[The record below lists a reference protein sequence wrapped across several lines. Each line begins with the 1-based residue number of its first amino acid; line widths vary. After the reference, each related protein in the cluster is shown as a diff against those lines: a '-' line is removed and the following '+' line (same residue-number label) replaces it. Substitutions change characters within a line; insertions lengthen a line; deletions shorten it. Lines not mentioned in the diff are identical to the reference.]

1 MENADT
7 VGLSTLGL
15 FHTVIGLAA
24 LVAGAI
30 ALVKDREIRLDD
42 RYGRTYLLLT
52 LITAAVSLAIFR
64 HGTFGLPHVLAIL
77 TLLVLAIGY
86 AAAKWHAFGR
96 TSRYVQAVCFI
107 TTILLHLIPGVTE
120 TSIRLP
126 LGHPFA
132 ESPESPAL
140 RPILLALL
148 ASWIIGLV
156 LQLRWLRGQGA
167 VAAVP
172 ATAP

>member
-1 MENADT
+1 M
-7 VGLSTLGL
+7 TL
-15 FHTVIGLAA
+15 V
-24 LVAGAI
+24 
-30 ALVKDREIRLDD
+30 
-42 RYGRTYLLLT
+42 
-52 LITAAVSLAIFR
+52 
-64 HGTFGLPHVLAIL
+64 
-77 TLLVLAIGY
+77 VLAIGY
-86 AAAKWHAFGR
+86 AAAEWHAFGHA
-96 TSRYVQAVCFI
+96 SRYVQAVCFT
-107 TTILLHLIPGVTE
+107 TTILLHLIPSVIE

-140 RPILLALL
+140 RPIVLALI

-172 ATAP
+172 ATAR